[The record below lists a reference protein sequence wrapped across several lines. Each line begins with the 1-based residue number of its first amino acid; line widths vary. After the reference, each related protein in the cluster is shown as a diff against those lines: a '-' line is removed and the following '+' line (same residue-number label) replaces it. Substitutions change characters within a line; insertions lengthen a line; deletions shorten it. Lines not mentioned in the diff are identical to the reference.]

1 MKKKLLTTM
10 VIAASSLLVVGCGGN
25 DSNGSKQDNNPTT
38 PTTPTTPEKVTVNSI
53 QILDANNQP
62 IQNAEI
68 KLLASSQWGTVYQ
81 QNADVIAEVKT
92 LPESAA
98 FTSAAVTTDAQGLV
112 KVNGLNPDQ
121 YYISVKKGNETTTSS
136 FVIKTS
142 NAEQKVVLNV
152 PFSCHETV
160 CDPIYAI
167 VGSLSGQ
174 VIVNGQP
181 VKNAQVGLSGGAATN
196 GAFVTA
202 LTDQKGHFNLS
213 FNVSEDLAEALKNAK
228 LLISAD
234 GYQSVQQ
241 VVPVYSSSSFGN
253 QFTLVAATTN
263 NEVVW
268 RETFEPDSA
277 TVNQWEKSSRLE
289 QPKWNLIQSNH
300 NIKNNLVN
308 VAVSLAPND
317 NSQGNVP
324 TPPQGNNAYWYGDVA
339 SGNFIGE
346 LASATSVD
354 DGATTTHMNGGTSK
368 TSNYGAL
375 QSPVINLSQVKAPIS
390 LSFKTWWEIEA
401 VNPNNNGFDIMDIQV
416 SIDGGQTYQNLARL
430 NPLSDP
436 QSTANRAPL
445 PFSNFGF
452 NVAPSTSQQEAISLD
467 QFAGQPNVRL
477 KFEFSTEDE
486 LYNGFRGWMLDD
498 VVIQK
503 TAGTFPLF
511 DEKAYPEDLELNLNS
526 DNEVPVAKML
536 KSVAKEIAVKSR
548 WVFNP
553 QR

>member
-1 MKKKLLTTM
+1 M

-121 YYISVKKGNETTTSS
+121 YYISVKKGNETTISS

-152 PFSCHETV
+152 PFSCHETG

-317 NSQGNVP
+317 ASQGNVP
-324 TPPQGNNAYWYGDVA
+324 TPLQGNHAYWYGDVA

-452 NVAPSTSQQEAISLD
+452 NAAPSTSQQEAISLD

-511 DEKAYPEDLELNLNS
+511 DEKAYPEDLEQNLNS

>member
-1 MKKKLLTTM
+1 MKKNLFAAM
-10 VIAASSLLVVGCGGN
+10 MIGASSLIVVGCGSDDH
-25 DSNGSKQDNNPTT
+25 DSNASNDNNQGTPTN

-68 KLLASSQWGTVYQ
+68 QLLSSSQWGTAYQ
-81 QNADVIAEVKT
+81 QNGEVIAHVDT
-92 LPESAA
+92 LPANDAFKSA
-98 FTSAAVTTDAQGLV
+98 SISTDAQGIV
-112 KVNGLNPDQ
+112 KVSGLNPDQ
-121 YYISVKKGNETTTSS
+121 YYILVKKANESTVSS
-136 FVIKTS
+136 FVIKTANS
-142 NAEQKVVLNV
+142 DQNIILNV
-152 PFSCHETV
+152 PLSCHDSV
-160 CDPIYAI
+160 CLPVNSI

-196 GAFVTA
+196 GSFVTA
-202 LTDQKGHFNLS
+202 LTDEKGQFNLS

-228 LLISAD
+228 LLINAD
-234 GYQSVQQ
+234 GYQTIQQ

-253 QFTLVAATTN
+253 QFTLIPMSAN

-277 TVNQWEKSSRLE
+277 TLNQWNKTNSLT
-289 QPKWNLIQSNH
+289 QPKWNLIESNH
-300 NIKNNLVN
+300 GIKNNLVD

-317 NSQGNVP
+317 ASKGLVP
-324 TPPQGNNAYWYGDVA
+324 VPPQGKYAYWYGDVA

-346 LASATSVD
+346 LHSTHVD
-354 DGATTTHMNGGTSK
+354 NDQGSLMNGGQSV
-368 TSNYGAL
+368 SHNYGTL
-375 QSPVINLSQVKAPIS
+375 ESPVINLSQVQAPIS

-401 VNPNNNGFDIMDIQV
+401 VNPNNNGFDLMDIQV
-416 SIDGGQTYQNLARL
+416 STDGGQSYKTLARL

-436 QSTANRAPL
+436 QTTVWLAPL
-445 PFSNFGF
+445 PFTNFGF

-467 QFAGQPNVRL
+467 ELAGQANVRL
-477 KFEFSTEDE
+477 KFEFRTVDQ

-498 VVIQK
+498 IVIQK
-503 TAGTFPLF
+503 TKGTFPLF
-511 DEKAYPEDLELNLNS
+511 DELPQQQELPIEEGG
-526 DNEVPVAKML
+526 EVPVAKMMKTFA
-536 KSVAKEIAVKSR
+536 KSIVAKSR
-548 WVFNP
+548 WAISP

>member
-68 KLLASSQWGTVYQ
+68 KLLASSQWGTAYQ